1 MYFFLLEHSIASPFF
16 FSTLDGREC
25 TKHYTIY
32 SYDIALIQGIFLSQI
47 KHTEDWRCDQYR
59 WDNQG
64 VARLPRKNPKVRKLY
79 FNADTPTGSTKEF
92 QRHAYQLLDD
102 KSLTLVHYIGDEGAA
117 KEFPHRG
124 AKQQTDKP
132 FVRTCPSYLKTCE
145 EMCKN
150 EKANVVYKK
159 EVASMKCKP
168 EHVAIQTPRNMQQLR
183 NLRQKQ
189 LHQSRISK
197 DDLYN
202 LHEIAYDIPGF
213 IWKITTYP
221 DLICVCGLRE
231 ILEELEKVVA
241 LKATSGMQL
250 LSYDT
255 TFQLGDF
262 YVSPLIFRHT
272 VFKERPCIPAM
283 FLIHERKL
291 KETHQEMFVQSVK
304 QIPALKKATCP
315 LVTDREKSIISA
327 IQAEIPS
334 IPLVHCWNHILR
346 DIRFWLRQHGTPATD
361 VSVYLNDAS
370 RLFHCSTK
378 NVYDGLLS
386 ELRNTW
392 DATFEQYYMTNID
405 PDIPH
410 SIGRWVLEE
419 LNIYNPYSGI
429 TNNQSESLNRV
440 IKDLQSWKEAPL
452 DCLVLALYRLQA
464 FYSNEI
470 KRGLAGIGEYHPLP
484 QFAPIQPYS
493 EVDYLPTSPP
503 EEIVKHIREST
514 HMVETPKEE
523 EPREEPQLPARNL
536 SAEARAQLVL
546 KSGDRIS
553 FDPKLHVFNV
563 KGTSGVTRVVTLH
576 PRETCSCPSTGSC
589 YHILAAKMSLG
600 IQVTTKPSRLNLTQL
615 RKNTRSRK
623 EKKSGKKKPRPM
635 DVDQGNNTMCIHTR
649 TH

>member
-1 MYFFLLEHSIASPFF
+1 MTSTDGTIKESQGCLARIQRCASYI
-16 FSTLDGREC
+16 SMRTR
-25 TKHYTIY
+25 
-32 SYDIALIQGIFLSQI
+32 
-47 KHTEDWRCDQYR
+47 R
-59 WDNQG
+59 
-64 VARLPRKNPKVRKLY
+64 
-79 FNADTPTGSTKEF
+79 GSTKEF

-117 KEFPHRG
+117 KDFPHRG
-124 AKQQTDKP
+124 AKQQPDKP

-168 EHVAIQTPRNMQQLR
+168 EHVAIQAPRNMQQLR

-189 LHQSRISK
+189 LHQSQISK

-221 DLICVCGLRE
+221 DPICVCGLRE

-241 LKATSGMQL
+241 LKATSGML
-250 LSYDT
+250 LHVTADIQT
-255 TFQLGDF
+255 HCVQ
-262 YVSPLIFRHT
+262 R
-272 VFKERPCIPAM
+272 EAMRIPAM

-291 KETHQEMFVQSVK
+291 KETHQEMFAESLK

-334 IPLVHCWNHILR
+334 VPLVHCWNHILR
-346 DIRFWLRQHGTPATD
+346 DIRFWLRQHGAPATD
-361 VSVYLNDAS
+361 VSVYLNNAS

-378 NVYDGLLS
+378 NVYDGLLG
-386 ELRNTW
+386 ELQKTW
-392 DATFEQYYMTNID
+392 DATFEQYYMD
-405 PDIPH
+405 PDIPY

-452 DCLVLALYRLQA
+452 DCLVLALYHLQA

-514 HMVETPKEE
+514 HVVETPKEE
-523 EPREEPQLPARNL
+523 ESREEPQPPARNL

-563 KGTSGVTRVVTLH
+563 KGTSGVTQVVTLH

-600 IQVTTKPSRLNLTQL
+600 IQVMTKTSRMNLTQL

-623 EKKSGKKKPRPM
+623 DKKSGKRPRPK
-635 DVDQGNNTMCIHTR
+635 DVDQGSIMCIHTR